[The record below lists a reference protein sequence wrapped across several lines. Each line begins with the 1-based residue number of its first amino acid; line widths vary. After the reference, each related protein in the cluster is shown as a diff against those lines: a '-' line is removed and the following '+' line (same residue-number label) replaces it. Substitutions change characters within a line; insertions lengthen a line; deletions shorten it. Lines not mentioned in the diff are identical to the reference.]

1 MQPASLNILKE
12 VSNTDLVIL
21 GEKIALGKTIIHHE
35 LAKLHTRT
43 PVAIPI
49 IIQKA
54 KAPGPVVLLMAAIHG
69 DEVNGVEI
77 VRQIISKKY
86 NVPSKGTV
94 ICIPIVNVFG
104 FLDMTREFP
113 DGRDLNRSFPG
124 SSKGSLAGRFA
135 YFLMNEIVP
144 KVDYC
149 IDYHTGGASRFNFP
163 QVRYNGNSKE
173 CEELAVAFGTK
184 FLIEADL
191 RDKSFRNYASKAG
204 LKVIMF
210 EGGKSLNMD
219 RHVTREGIGGA
230 LRVLNH
236 LGMRQDSNEFLEI
249 RNENQ
254 VVLTKSTWLRAK
266 FSGMFR
272 TYARNGSL
280 VKKGDVLGTIS
291 DPYGDFEK
299 KVLAPNEGYIICV
312 NHTPLVNQGDALI
325 HLSTEHSVLE
335 GS

>member
-1 MQPASLNILKE
+1 MSKEASKLL
-12 VSNTDLVIL
+12 IL
-21 GEKIALGKTIIHHE
+21 GKEIAPGKTVLHHE

-49 IIQKA
+49 IIQRSNE
-54 KAPGPVVLLMAAIHG
+54 PGPVVLLMAAIHG

-77 VRQIISKKY
+77 VRQIIAKKY
-86 NVPSKGTV
+86 NVPTMGTV
-94 ICIPIVNVFG
+94 ICIPVVNVFG
-104 FLDMTREFP
+104 FLDETREFP

-124 SSKGSLAGRFA
+124 SPKGSLASRFA

-144 KVDYC
+144 NVDYC
-149 IDYHTGGASRFNFP
+149 IDYHTGGAKRFNFP

-173 CEELAVAFGTK
+173 CGELAVAFGTK

-236 LGMRQDSNEFLEI
+236 LGMRNDSEEFLELST
-249 RNENQ
+249 EKQ
-254 VVLTKSTWLRAK
+254 VLLTKSTWLRAK

-272 TYARNGSL
+272 TYARNGL
-280 VKKGDVLGTIS
+280 MVKKGELLGTIS

-299 KVLAPNEGYIICV
+299 KVIAPNSGFVICI
-312 NHTPLVNQGDALI
+312 NHAPLVNQGDALI
-325 HLSTEHSVLE
+325 HLSTQHEELE
-335 GS
+335 GE

>member
-1 MQPASLNILKE
+1 MSNI
-12 VSNTDLVIL
+12 DLVIL
-21 GEKIALGKTIIHHE
+21 GEKIAPGKTIIHHE

-54 KAPGPVVLLMAAIHG
+54 KAPGPVVLLLAAIHG

-77 VRQIISKKY
+77 VRQIIAKKY
-86 NVPSKGTV
+86 NVPTKGTV
-94 ICIPIVNVFG
+94 ICIPVVNVFG
-104 FLDMTREFP
+104 FLDETREFP

-124 SSKGSLAGRFA
+124 SAKGSLASRFA

-149 IDYHTGGASRFNFP
+149 IDYHTGGAKRFNFP
-163 QVRYNGNSKE
+163 QVRFNGNSKV
-173 CEELAVAFGTK
+173 CEELAVEFGTK
-184 FLIEADL
+184 FLIKADL

-204 LKVIMF
+204 LKIIMF
-210 EGGKSLNMD
+210 EGGKALNLD

-236 LGMRQDSNEFLEI
+236 LGMREDSDEFLELI
-249 RNENQ
+249 TESQ
-254 VVLTKSTWLRAK
+254 ILITKSTWLRAK

-299 KVLAPNEGYIICV
+299 KVVAPNGGFIICI
-312 NHTPLVNQGDALI
+312 NHAPLVNQGDALI
-325 HLSTEHSVLE
+325 HLSVDHTEI
-335 GS
+335 G

>member
-1 MQPASLNILKE
+1 MSKE
-12 VSNTDLVIL
+12 VSKLLIL
-21 GEKIALGKTIIHHE
+21 GKEISPGKTVLHHE

-69 DEVNGVEI
+69 NEVNGVEI
-77 VRQIISKKY
+77 VRQIIAKKY
-86 NVPSKGTV
+86 NVPTKGTV
-94 ICIPIVNVFG
+94 ICIPVVNVFG
-104 FLDMTREFP
+104 FLDETREFP

-124 SSKGSLAGRFA
+124 SAKGSLASRFA

-144 KVDYC
+144 NVDYC
-149 IDYHTGGASRFNFP
+149 IDYHTGGAKRFNFP

-173 CEELAVAFGTK
+173 CGELAVAFGTK

-204 LKVIMF
+204 SKVIMF
-210 EGGKSLNMD
+210 EGGKALNMD
-219 RHVTREGIGGA
+219 RYVTREGIGGA

-236 LGMRQDSNEFLEI
+236 LGMRKDSDEFLEHI
-249 RNENQ
+249 TENQ
-254 VVLTKSTWLRAK
+254 ILITRSTWLRAK

-280 VKKGDVLGTIS
+280 VKKGEILGTIS
-291 DPYGDFEK
+291 DPYGEFEK
-299 KVLAPNEGYIICV
+299 RVLAPNEGHIICV
-312 NHTPLVNQGDALI
+312 NHAPLINQGDALI
-325 HLSTEHSVLE
+325 HISVNHTEIGRE
-335 GS
+335 